1 MRSIF
6 VSIVIIL
13 ALSSTGCVQTLA
25 IRTVGGIMEHGFAAF
40 NEEADLDLARE
51 GLSGNLK
58 LLEALIKGD
67 PSNEK
72 LLLFAAQGYSAYALA
87 FVEDDSVERARP
99 LYLRSREYA
108 FRILEQ
114 KMDLRA
120 ALSGDLDVWRAAVNR
135 LSDDD
140 VPAVFWAGFSWGAF
154 INISRTDLSAMGD
167 LSKVD
172 VLMEFVLRR
181 QPSYYFGGADA
192 YFGSIQ
198 GTVPAVLGGRPDVS
212 KEHFEKSM
220 AYTKGRFLIVPV
232 MYAKTYCV
240 QVQDRELFEKLLN
253 GVLEASLDD
262 MPEARL
268 PNAMAKKKAER
279 LLQQADELF

>member
-1 MRSIF
+1 MRLTATLLVIALT
-6 VSIVIIL
+6 VS
-13 ALSSTGCVQTLA
+13 GCVQTLA

-40 NEEADLDLARE
+40 NEEADLEIARE

-67 PSNEK
+67 PENER

-99 LYLRSREYA
+99 LYLRAREYA
-108 FRILEQ
+108 FRILDQ
-114 KMDLRA
+114 RMDLRR
-120 ALSGDLDVWRAAVNR
+120 ALAGDLDGLRAAVAK

-140 VPAVFWAGFSWGAF
+140 VPAVFWAAFSWGAF

-167 LSKVD
+167 LSKVE
-172 VLMEFVLRR
+172 VLMEFVLKR
-181 QPSYYFGGADA
+181 QPSYYFGGSDA
-192 YFGSIQ
+192 YFGSVQ
-198 GTVPAVLGGRPDVS
+198 GTVPAVLGGRPDLS
-212 KEHFEKSM
+212 KAHFEKSM
-220 AYTKGRFLIVPV
+220 SYSQGRFLIVPV

-240 QVQDRELFEKLLN
+240 QVQDRDLFEKLLN
-253 GVLEASLDD
+253 GVLETPLDA

-268 PNAMAKKKAER
+268 PNAMAKKKAEK
-279 LLQQADELF
+279 LLREADELF

>member
-1 MRSIF
+1 MRPIA
-6 VSIVIIL
+6 IVL
-13 ALSSTGCVQTLA
+13 ALALTVSGCVQTLA
-25 IRTVGGIMEHGFAAF
+25 IRTVGGIMEYGFEAF
-40 NEEADLDLARE
+40 NEEADLEIARE

-67 PSNEK
+67 PKNET
-72 LLLFAAQGYSAYALA
+72 LLLFAAQGYSAYAMA

-99 LYLRSREYA
+99 LYLRAREYA
-108 FRILEQ
+108 FRILDQ
-114 KMDLRA
+114 KMDLRT
-120 ALSGDLDVWRAAVNR
+120 ALAGDLDGLRAAVAT

-140 VPAVFWAGFSWGAF
+140 VPAVFWAAFSWGAF

-172 VLMEFVLRR
+172 VLMDFVLKR
-181 QPSYYFGGADA
+181 QPSYYYGGADA

-198 GTVPAVLGGRPDVS
+198 GTVPAVLGGRPDLS
-212 KEHFEKSM
+212 KQYFERSM
-220 AYTKGRFLIVPV
+220 SYSQGRFLIVPV
-232 MYAKTYCV
+232 MFAKTYCV
-240 QVQDRELFEKLLN
+240 QVQDRELFEKLLT
-253 GVLEASLDD
+253 GVLDASLED

-279 LLQQADELF
+279 LLSQADELF

>member
-1 MRSIF
+1 MRST
-6 VSIVIIL
+6 VILL
-13 ALSSTGCVQTLA
+13 ALTLTLSGCIQTIA
-25 IRTVGGIMEHGFAAF
+25 IRTVGGIMENGLAAF
-40 NEEADLDLARE
+40 NEESDLDIARE

-67 PSNEK
+67 PENES
-72 LLLFAAQGYSAYALA
+72 LLLFASQGYSAYALA

-99 LYLRSREYA
+99 LYLRAREYA
-108 FRILEQ
+108 FRVLDQ

-120 ALSGDLDVWRAAVNR
+120 ALAGDLDGLRSAVDR

-140 VPAVFWAGFSWGAF
+140 VPAVFWAAFSWGAF

-172 VLMEFVLRR
+172 VLMEFVVQRR
-181 QPSYYFGGADA
+181 PSYYYGGADA
-192 YFGSIQ
+192 YFGSVK
-198 GTVPAVLGGRPDVS
+198 GTVPAVLGGRPDQS
-212 KEHFEKSM
+212 KVHFERAM
-220 AYTKGRFLIVPV
+220 AVTNGRFLMVPL

-240 QVQDRELFEKLLN
+240 QVQDRELFEKLLI
-253 GVLEASLDD
+253 GVLDASLEE

-268 PNAMAKKKAER
+268 PNAMAKKKAAR
-279 LLQQADELF
+279 LLQNIDELF

>member
-1 MRSIF
+1 MRSTA
-6 VSIVIIL
+6 IVL
-13 ALSSTGCVQTLA
+13 ALALTLSGCIQTIA

-40 NEEADLDLARE
+40 NEEADLGIARE

-67 PSNEK
+67 PKNEK

-99 LYLRSREYA
+99 LYLRAREYA

-120 ALSGDLDVWRAAVNR
+120 ALAGDLEELRLAVDR

-140 VPAVFWAGFSWGAF
+140 VPAVFWAAFSWGAF
-154 INISRTDLSAMGD
+154 INISRTDLTAMGD

-172 VLMEFVLRR
+172 VLMAFVHKR
-181 QPSYYFGGADA
+181 QPSYYYGGSDA

-198 GTVPAVLGGRPDVS
+198 GTIPAVLGGRPDLS
-212 KEHFEKSM
+212 KSHFEKAMS
-220 AYTKGRFLIVPV
+220 YSQGRFLIVQV
-232 MYAKTYCV
+232 MFAKTYCV
-240 QVQDRELFEKLLN
+240 QVQDRELFEKLLS

-279 LLQQADELF
+279 LLAEIDELF

>member
-1 MRSIF
+1 MRSTAIL
-6 VSIVIIL
+6 L
-13 ALSSTGCVQTLA
+13 ALTLTLSGCVQTLA

-40 NEEADLDLARE
+40 NEEADLGIARE

-67 PSNEK
+67 PKNEK

-87 FVEDDSVERARP
+87 FVEDDSLERARP
-99 LYLRSREYA
+99 LYLRAREYA

-120 ALSGDLDVWRAAVNR
+120 VLGGDLEGLRAAVER

-140 VPAVFWAGFSWGAF
+140 VPAVFWAAFSWGAF
-154 INISRTDLSAMGD
+154 INISRTDLTAMGD

-172 VLMEFVLRR
+172 VLMEFVHRR
-181 QPSYYFGGADA
+181 QPSYYYGGADA

-198 GTVPAVLGGRPDVS
+198 GTVPAVLGGRPDLS
-212 KEHFEKSM
+212 KSHFERSM
-220 AYTKGRFLIVPV
+220 AYSQGRFLIVPV
-232 MYAKTYCV
+232 MFAKTYCV

-253 GVLEASLDD
+253 GVLAASLED

-268 PNAMAKKKAER
+268 PNAMAKKKAEK
-279 LLQQADELF
+279 LLREIDELF